1 VEKVV
6 LPKMESVAG
15 TADHY
20 FIQITKA
27 QTAMKKGKDFYRVAR
42 EALIRAALLRPDVS
56 GVRDLILNI
65 DIMLNDEERAEAH
78 ARQILRFNRDH
89 ALANYVMGSLR
100 LGKMQYGEAE
110 AFLRRSVEK
119 EPAAAAL
126 NDLAE
131 VLRRNRRMDE
141 AEAYVRQALKINAEL
156 YVAWETLGAILTEKG
171 ALDEAEKALDKSLAL
186 YDDDLRVKLSMA
198 RLQMKKGNL
207 IRARELMLQIR
218 KHQAKLPPFDQREFT
233 RLNEELNRGGAR

>member
-1 VEKVV
+1 
-6 LPKMESVAG
+6 
-15 TADHY
+15 
-20 FIQITKA
+20 
-27 QTAMKKGKDFYRVAR
+27 
-42 EALIRAALLRPDVS
+42 
-56 GVRDLILNI
+56 
-65 DIMLNDEERAEAH
+65 MLNDEERAEAH